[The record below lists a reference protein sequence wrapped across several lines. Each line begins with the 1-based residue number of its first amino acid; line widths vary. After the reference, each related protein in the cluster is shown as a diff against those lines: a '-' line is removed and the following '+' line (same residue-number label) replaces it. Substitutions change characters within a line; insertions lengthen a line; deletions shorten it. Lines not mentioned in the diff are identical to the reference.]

1 MSKEKG
7 KWFNLRRR
15 WWILGG
21 VCLFFFSAIL
31 FRASLLTGYA
41 NWFIKDTATKGAD
54 AIVILSGGKL
64 TRVPKALEMWKDGY
78 SASLFLT
85 DQKSVAPEYQH
96 LVISNLEFATKFVE
110 GKETNA
116 TFDVIPSI
124 EDGATSTFDEAADA
138 LVFAKERQWERII
151 IVTDG
156 FHTRRALLAF
166 EKVFDRSGIDV
177 QVAAASNEVF
187 DSGNW
192 WTSDRGI
199 AAFVLETIKFPVYL
213 FWSREPTIVR
223 NC

>member
-1 MSKEKG
+1 MSKAKG
-7 KWFNLRRR
+7 KRFNLRRR
-15 WWILGG
+15 WWIFGG
-21 VCLFFFSAIL
+21 VCLFVFSAIL
-31 FRASLLTGYA
+31 FRATLLTGYA

-64 TRVPKALEMWKDGY
+64 TRVPKALEMWTDGY

-85 DQKSVAPEYQH
+85 DEKSVAPKYQH
-96 LVISNLEFATKFVE
+96 LVISNMEFATKFVE
-110 GKETNA
+110 GTETNV
-116 TFDVIPSI
+116 TFGVIPSI
-124 EDGATSTFDEAADA
+124 GDGATSTFDEAADA

-166 EKVFDRSGIDV
+166 EKVFDRSGIEV

-199 AAFVLETIKFPVYL
+199 SAFVLETIKFPVYL

-223 NC
+223 ND